1 MVAYKNP
8 IPSLDDD
15 SQKAIEKREFEP
27 EKNDYTFKESVY
39 FAFIDVLGFKK
50 AFDDNRQKDD
60 SQKEDHFAEK
70 FRDVF
75 TYYFDLMNSANF
87 MTIGRSLCYAGQT
100 SDSLYF
106 YAEREDFLIEFLK
119 IFSHLNIYAMTKDV
133 FFRGG
138 IAKGN
143 LFFKENYQFYGES
156 VIYAYLLES
165 EISRNPI
172 IVIDENTYKA
182 ITSIFPDSD
191 KLISVRGGRH
201 YIKPFAYLEEEFA
214 LEIDQLIKK
223 EIKREIDKD
232 LLYKLIKQNKSKFEY
247 DARNYEKYVFLLDE
261 YKRKICNRIGGK
273 EECQMET

>member
-1 MVAYKNP
+1 MPGYTNP
-8 IPSLDDD
+8 IPQVDDPTLQD
-15 SQKAIEKREFEP
+15 DMQTEIEP
-27 EKNDYTFKESVY
+27 IVNDYTPKESVF

-50 AFDDNRQKDD
+50 VFDDNRLKG
-60 SQKEDHFAEK
+60 EDNFADK

-87 MTIGRSLCYAGQT
+87 KNFCYAGQT

-106 YAEREDFLIEFLK
+106 YTQREDFLIEFLK

-143 LFFKENYQFYGES
+143 LFCKEKYQFYGES

-165 EISRNPI
+165 EISKYPI
-172 IVIDENTYKA
+172 IVIDENTYEA
-182 ITSIFPDSD
+182 ISKYPDDKD
-191 KLISVRGGRH
+191 KLISTRQGRY

-214 LEIDQLIKK
+214 LDVDQLIEKEIKK
-223 EIKREIDKD
+223 EIDED
-232 LLYKLIKQNKSKFEY
+232 LLYTVLSQNKSKFEY
-247 DARNYEKYVFLLDE
+247 DARNYDKYVFLLNE
-261 YKRKICNRIGGK
+261 YKQEPCNRIGGI
-273 EECQMET
+273 EQC